1 MSPKKITL
9 RNYYFD
15 QLIHGTI
22 LSEEEA
28 AYAQNYLSISDN
40 ANSFA
45 ILYCNVYL
53 DTLELNND
61 PQGMIN
67 ILSPDYADVI
77 SDILS
82 SYFIHSY
89 IMQGSKNSVYTILL
103 YNREELDKVEDLFL
117 HVHTTLLQDYNIWIY
132 GGLGLYN
139 RHHLLCLEIVSP
151 IQRGCKT
158 CLQPGLPVSVS

>member
-1 MSPKKITL
+1 MEYRLREVNFNHEELMRLNESQKITL

-28 AYAQNYLSISDN
+28 AYAQNYLSISAN

-53 DTLELNND
+53 DTLGLNND

-67 ILSPDYADVI
+67 ILSLIMRMLFPISFPVI
-77 SDILS
+77 L
-82 SYFIHSY
+82 Y
-89 IMQGSKNSVYTILL
+89 IPISCRVP
-103 YNREELDKVEDLFL
+103 
-117 HVHTTLLQDYNIWIY
+117 
-132 GGLGLYN
+132 
-139 RHHLLCLEIVSP
+139 EIVFILFYYMTGKNWTRSK
-151 IQRGCKT
+151 IYFHMFILHYCKNT
-158 CLQPGLPVSVS
+158 ISGFMVD

>member
-1 MSPKKITL
+1 MRLNESQKITL

-28 AYAQNYLSISDN
+28 AYAQNYLSISAN

-61 PQGMIN
+61 PQ
-67 ILSPDYADVI
+67 
-77 SDILS
+77 
-82 SYFIHSY
+82 
-89 IMQGSKNSVYTILL
+89 
-103 YNREELDKVEDLFL
+103 
-117 HVHTTLLQDYNIWIY
+117 
-132 GGLGLYN
+132 
-139 RHHLLCLEIVSP
+139 
-151 IQRGCKT
+151 
-158 CLQPGLPVSVS
+158 